1 MLGSFC
7 DSDCCFLDDTNSFI
21 PKGRICICLEYRTQT
36 LNATPLPTPSCLLPG
51 VSRKLVSSSFSHP
64 GFAIPAMVAV
74 DVASKPTLA
83 TYNIRPD
90 NFDPKRPGPPNKL
103 QRAKDRDEAILGF
116 GN

>member
-1 MLGSFC
+1 MMPTVLYKN
-7 DSDCCFLDDTNSFI
+7 CCILYCFFSISNSNL
-21 PKGRICICLEYRTQT
+21 KCH
-36 LNATPLPTPSCLLPG
+36 NLPTSKTYDFSCPTSSGYRPPTTPG
-51 VSRKLVSSSFSHP
+51 LCHL
-64 GFAIPAMVAV
+64 AMVAV

-83 TYNIRPD
+83 SYNIRPD